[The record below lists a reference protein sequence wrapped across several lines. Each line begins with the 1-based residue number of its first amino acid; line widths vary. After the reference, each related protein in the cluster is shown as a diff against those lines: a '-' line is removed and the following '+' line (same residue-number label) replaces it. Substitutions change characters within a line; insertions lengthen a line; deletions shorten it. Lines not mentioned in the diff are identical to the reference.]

1 MKKESSSPPSTVAT
15 ALRRRKRGTLRTC
28 NPARFLAYYPSGR
41 SFRCLATGILPET
54 ERPSF
59 AFWPDGPEKRKRFGS
74 LRVAAAC
81 RWLVQC
87 TSQPEAKARASD
99 GRETGNDPILSRRFF
114 AKRAQARAQGLD
126 RAKKKGRKID
136 VGPVFQPGIA
146 DVSAGNSASTSAES
160 LAASKARIKKVG

>member
-28 NPARFLAYYPSGR
+28 NPARFLVYYPAGR

-59 AFWPDGPEKRKRFGS
+59 AFWSDGPEKRKRFGS
-74 LRVAAAC
+74 LR
-81 RWLVQC
+81 
-87 TSQPEAKARASD
+87 SD